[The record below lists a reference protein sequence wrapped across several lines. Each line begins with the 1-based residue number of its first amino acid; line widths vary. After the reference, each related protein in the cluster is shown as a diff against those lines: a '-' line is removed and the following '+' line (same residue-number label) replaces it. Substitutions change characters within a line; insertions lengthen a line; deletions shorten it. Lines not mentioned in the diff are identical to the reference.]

1 MTKDQAFNLFNQMIA
16 EASDELLD
24 FTLNSP
30 INAEHKAD
38 KSVVTLC
45 DKQIENRLVKIA
57 QGVGLQV
64 VPEEGEKVLEIVK
77 SGNYLT
83 IDPIDGTLGYLEYVN
98 NALNKGDIKD
108 FLKEDLGAAS
118 DFCILLGLVENGV
131 PAYGACYNFVTKEKI
146 LIDGNDPNNLLRENN
161 ARDYSQEYAVYVDQR
176 PGDFIEQELI
186 DMPGVSV
193 IKQAALGLKSL
204 YTVINSHKSAIT
216 VHRVQTAGLWDIMPA
231 AVACRAFGAKV
242 YDDKGEE
249 LKLQDYIVLP
259 GIGATIIKGD
269 KFNFVLDL
277 LKKPRQ

>member
-1 MTKDQAFNLFNQMIA
+1 MNFI
-16 EASDELLD
+16 
-24 FTLNSP
+24 LNTP
-30 INAEHKAD
+30 INTEHKAD
-38 KSVVTLC
+38 KSVVTQC
-45 DKQIENRLVKIA
+45 DKQIENRVVKIA
-57 QGVGLQV
+57 QEKNLQV

-98 NALNKGDIKD
+98 SAIDKGSVQN

-118 DFCILLGLVENGV
+118 DFCLLLGLVENGT
-131 PAYGACYNFVTKEKI
+131 PTFGACYNFITKEKI
-146 LIDGNDPNNLLRENN
+146 LIDGSNPENLVRENN
-161 ARDYSQEYAVYVDQR
+161 ARAYTQEFAVYVDQR

-186 DMPGVSV
+186 NIPDVSV

-204 YTVINSHKSAIT
+204 YTIINPHKSAVT

-231 AVACRAFGAKV
+231 AVACRAFGGQV
-242 YDDKGEE
+242 YDNKGEP
-249 LKLQDYIVLP
+249 LKFDQYIVLP

-277 LKKPRQ
+277 LKKPR